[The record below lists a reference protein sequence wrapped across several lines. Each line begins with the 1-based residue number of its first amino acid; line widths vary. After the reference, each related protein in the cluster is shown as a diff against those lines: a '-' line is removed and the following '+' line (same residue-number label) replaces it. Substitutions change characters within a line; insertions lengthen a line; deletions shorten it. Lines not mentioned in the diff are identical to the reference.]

1 MAGKRACTEL
11 ACGLAFASRSVPNY
25 SRRPAGRPF
34 PCASTEI
41 SIGDTGVS
49 PLRHCDSPPLSRST
63 QGMIRARR
71 LMVLRATVVEMRLTP
86 CICAISPRSRASRV
100 PTSAMRRA
108 EDNRPSRGRIA
119 LENRRMAHYGL
130 LELRVQVRLDGQRR
144 FDLCPIAC
152 DAFLL
157 LQAADAAWSRR
168 FLQVDLLS
176 EIGIRESAV
185 TLAHEEDFMIC
196 GVLGAASRQ
205 GFYGASFLR
214 ATSG

>member
-1 MAGKRACTEL
+1 MAGKGACTEL

-168 FLQVDLLS
+168 FAVSSGPRLGRGFTARHFSGLPLDRTKRYFRTCWQVKKADILWKD
-176 EIGIRESAV
+176 R
-185 TLAHEEDFMIC
+185 MK
-196 GVLGAASRQ
+196 
-205 GFYGASFLR
+205 
-214 ATSG
+214 